1 MTDVATH
8 PVAGVTSVPES
19 FDTLDPSVSVVTNS
33 LALGRFDP
41 RRAIGE

>member
-8 PVAGVTSVPES
+8 PAAGVTPVPES
-19 FDTLDPSVSVVTNS
+19 FDTLDLSVSVVANS
-33 LALGRFDP
+33 LALRRFDP